1 MSVKVCKNKMLLSFL
16 SVLLVVQLITSAFF
30 VPRVNAALPLAAPLA
45 AALGSLMIDTAIDM
59 GIRFI
64 DEKAKTDFKNT
75 AVNDIWSKYGD
86 EIKDLK
92 PTKKNAG
99 KWLLEIPKWLTGVAV
114 DYIAD
119 KAVDIAKGDAARRQ
133 TNKDIFKTTD
143 ISYEYGD
150 PFYNTGVS
158 LAFYASSS
166 RGDSVVNNRRY
177 LGYLMEWLDIR
188 VKPIAYGQR
197 TQVTFAWRGDFDKG
211 FNLNIAGGYKGPVF
225 FYFEDLGDGVLDF
238 NFFVGDD
245 SVPKEHVIYLS
256 STSDKQT
263 SIVYQRYRKN
273 HVNGNT
279 LGDGIPSYLVYL
291 EKLENSY
298 GKIFYSD
305 GMLTTAGYDA
315 YLNFPNKTADGQTI
329 LYKPEAIGKVEHQS
343 IKPIELEFELK
354 DLNLVSPEWNEV
366 KEGDKFEWEI
376 IKNEVENQVT
386 NNTFNTTNY
395 TINNYNQIDYN
406 TVINNYYTT
415 ENEIVIADK
424 DKEDDDN
431 NKGTENGEIEIE
443 DGDVE
448 IEDGDVK
455 IDEADIEIN
464 DAVIEIED
472 DAVINVGDG
481 AVINIEDVDDGFFD
495 KLVGVFMPDDFTFVE
510 QQVKRLMKLIND
522 KLPTAD
528 LQDMFNSIFVAS
540 EKNPLEDLDIEISSL
555 GLRFD
560 FPDVDDDWIVTL
572 KRVVTAVVVLYTL
585 VYVYRRVFGNNGVM
599 EK

>member
-16 SVLLVVQLITSAFF
+16 SVLLVLQLITSAFF

-59 GIRFI
+59 GIRFV
-64 DEKAKTDFKNT
+64 DDKAKTDFKNT

-86 EIKDLK
+86 NIKDLK

-99 KWLLEIPKWLTGVAV
+99 KWLLEIPKWLTGVAI
-114 DYIAD
+114 DYVAD
-119 KAVDIAKGDAARRQ
+119 KAIDIAKGDAARRQ
-133 TNKDIFKTTD
+133 TNKDIFRTDKTD

-158 LAFYASSS
+158 LTFYASDS
-166 RGDSVVNNRRY
+166 RGDSVANNRKY
-177 LGYLMEWLDIR
+177 LAYLMEWLDIR

-197 TQVTFAWRGDFDKG
+197 TQVTFAWRGNFDKG

-238 NFFVGDD
+238 NFFVGSD
-245 SVPKEHVIYLS
+245 SVPRKNVIYVS
-256 STSDKQT
+256 STSNNQA
-263 SIVYQRYRKN
+263 SIVYQRYIKN

-279 LGDGIPSYLVYL
+279 LGDGITSYLAYL
-291 EKLENSY
+291 EKLENSHA
-298 GKIFYSD
+298 KIFYSD

-315 YLNFPNKTADGQTI
+315 YLNFPNKTADGKTI
-329 LYKPEAIGKVEHQS
+329 LYKPEAIEKVEHPA
-343 IKPIELEFELK
+343 IKNVELEFEFE
-354 DLNLVSPEWNEV
+354 DLNLVLDKWNEIN
-366 KEGDKFEWEI
+366 EGEKFEWEVI
-376 IKNEVENQVT
+376 EKEVNNQVT

-395 TINNYNQIDYN
+395 EINYNKTDYN
-406 TVINNYYTT
+406 TVINNYYTV
-415 ENEIVIADK
+415 ESEIVIADK
-424 DKEDDDN
+424 DKEDDD

-443 DGDVE
+443 DGDV
-448 IEDGDVK
+448 K
-455 IDEADIEIN
+455 IDEADIEID

-481 AVINIEDVDDGFFD
+481 AVINIKDVDDGFFD
-495 KLVGVFMPDDFTFVE
+495 KLVGVFVPDDFTFVE
-510 QQVKRLMKLIND
+510 QQVKRLMALIND

-528 LQDMFNSIFVAS
+528 LQEMFESIFVES
-540 EKNPLEDLDIEISSL
+540 EKNPLEDLDIEISTL

-560 FPDVDDDWIVTL
+560 FPDVDDDWIVIL

-585 VYVYRRVFGNNGVM
+585 VYIYRRVFGNNGVM